1 MSSSSL
7 RRAARAALT
16 LMACV
21 ALCIAMN
28 FAAFFIDTP
37 AMRKNAAQGVSLL
50 AQEGS
55 TPQLVA
61 GFKSSQPD
69 NFSAVLILK
78 TAAYTGPESLTEKAF
93 GGLRVDL
100 YPQEGQSEW
109 SAFCTYAQAEGCGL
123 TYTRYWHGYTLPL
136 RLLLC
141 LFNLP
146 NLQML
151 LLGASLLLALAVLA
165 QCARRAPGALP
176 GLAAAWLVLMP
187 AVCGLC
193 LQYVPVTLLA
203 LLTCLLVLCCDRA
216 ISRAMGMPAFFALVG
231 LLTNYFDLLTFPLIT
246 LGFPLA
252 LLMALRM
259 ERGEGFAALLPGLI
273 ACGLGWALGYAGM
286 WMLKW
291 AFVGQVFGA
300 DRLSGIFQQA
310 ALRVSSA
317 SNGETFSRLAA
328 LTRNLDII
336 LAKSAYLLVLL
347 LAAGVSALI
356 ALRRAVRARRSGG
369 RVRLQSGALTLL
381 ALSLVPVMWS
391 LVMAN
396 HAYDH
401 AFFTY
406 RNLTVSILAL
416 CAAMGCVIRT
426 EA

>member
-1 MSSSSL
+1 
-7 RRAARAALT
+7 
-16 LMACV
+16 
-21 ALCIAMN
+21 
-28 FAAFFIDTP
+28 
-37 AMRKNAAQGVSLL
+37 
-50 AQEGS
+50 
-55 TPQLVA
+55 
-61 GFKSSQPD
+61 
-69 NFSAVLILK
+69 
-78 TAAYTGPESLTEKAF
+78 
-93 GGLRVDL
+93 
-100 YPQEGQSEW
+100 
-109 SAFCTYAQAEGCGL
+109 
-123 TYTRYWHGYTLPL
+123 
-136 RLLLC
+136 
-141 LFNLP
+141 
-146 NLQML
+146 
-151 LLGASLLLALAVLA
+151 
-165 QCARRAPGALP
+165 
-176 GLAAAWLVLMP
+176 
-187 AVCGLC
+187 
-193 LQYVPVTLLA
+193 
-203 LLTCLLVLCCDRA
+203 
-216 ISRAMGMPAFFALVG
+216 
-231 LLTNYFDLLTFPLIT
+231 
-246 LGFPLA
+246 
-252 LLMALRM
+252 MALRM

-347 LAAGVSALI
+347 LAAGASALI